1 MIKEVFAKPCVGAII
16 EKIIGNERLIL
27 IQTRQKEDGNETNG
41 MLEIPAGKIREY
53 EDVFSALRREVWE
66 ESGLKIT
73 KIYGEDTSVSTQTGD
88 VTTISFNPY
97 CVTQNLSGAYSMI
110 LNTFL
115 CEAEGD
121 LIEATN
127 ETENVHWE
135 KVSEIERLLRE
146 NPEKIFFMH
155 INALK
160 KYLKV

>member
-1 MIKEVFAKPCVGAII
+1 MIKEVFAKSCVGAII
-16 EKIIGNERLIL
+16 EKVTDNGKYIL
-27 IQTRQKEDGNETNG
+27 VQTRQKKDGNETNG
-41 MLEIPAGKIREY
+41 MIEIPAGKIREY
-53 EDVFSALRREVWE
+53 EDVFSTLRREVWE
-66 ESGLKIT
+66 ETGLKIT
-73 KIYGEDTSVSTQTGD
+73 KIYGEDSLVCTQTGD

-97 CVTQNLSGAYSMI
+97 CVTQNLSGAYSII

-115 CEAEGD
+115 CEVEGN

-160 KYLKV
+160 KYLNI